1 MELDVFID
9 SRHCQS
15 FGTISVP
22 VHNHRWQVRMK
33 VAEPGEDSHVV
44 VRFSKVLAAV
54 KSTLQPFDGVILNEV
69 YPFYV
74 IEPTHDNIAMYFYNI
89 LEDTLAML
97 ELKLSEM
104 SMWEDQD
111 LVKQITQ
118 RNTRFGELLRGE
130 DILTA
135 MRQDLPDKVISKRN
149 PIRSKL
155 AKMIA
160 TRTF

>member
-74 IEPTHDNIAMYFYNI
+74 IEPTHDNIAMYFFNI
-89 LEDTLAML
+89 LEDTLSMMD
-97 ELKLSEM
+97 LKLVEM
-104 SMWEDQD
+104 SIWEDQD

-118 RNTRFGELLRGE
+118 RNTNLGELLRGE
-130 DILTA
+130 DILMN
-135 MRQDLPDKVISKRN
+135 MRDGLPETVKVKRN
-149 PIRSKL
+149 PIKSKL
-155 AKMIA
+155 VQILSN
-160 TRTF
+160 TR